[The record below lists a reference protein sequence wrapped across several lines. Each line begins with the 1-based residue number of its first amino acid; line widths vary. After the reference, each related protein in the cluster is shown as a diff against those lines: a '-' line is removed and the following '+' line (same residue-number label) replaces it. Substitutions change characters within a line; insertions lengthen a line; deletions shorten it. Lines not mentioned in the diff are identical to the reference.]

1 MRHLN
6 TRLLN
11 LLPQALQSQ
20 AQEYLQTAVTEAEDA
35 NITRDTQKAT
45 ESDNIKKRI
54 GLLASIK
61 SMTAILNQR
70 IDMRRPDLKIE
81 PWHIVCTDVIS
92 VDCEV
97 EHLQHDLSHKI
108 VVEGINYEVSLQ
120 DEQIGKQRHVRAESR
135 ADHSSGHGE
144 IEILRVLRCY
154 RYFHD
159 TESNRF
165 GLVFKFP
172 SPSSQ
177 SREVVSLR
185 QMLDSTTGWEH
196 RPPLEAQFKLACDLV
211 SSFLRYHKIAWLH
224 KNVNSSNVVF
234 FPHGNRPPLG
244 FIDQPYIID
253 FNHSRPNEPM
263 GFTERPREGANER
276 DYQHPEYLQN
286 HYRYRLSFE
295 YYSLGFV
302 LLEIGLWRS
311 LASLTKDW
319 RGGNDEIGRRV
330 LHEKMFMLK
339 HRVGS
344 KYHDVVRRCL
354 TGDFGMQEQDEHS
367 EVYRRVIRS

>member
-1 MRHLN
+1 VRHLN

-70 IDMRRPDLKIE
+70 IDMRRPDLKIK

-97 EHLQHDLSHKI
+97 EHLQHDPSHKI

-144 IEILRVLRCY
+144 IEILRVLRRY

-159 TESNRF
+159 SEINRF
-165 GLVFKFP
+165 GHVFNFP
-172 SPSSQ
+172 SRVPKFE
-177 SREVVSLR
+177 RLFRCVK
-185 QMLDSTTGWEH
+185 G
-196 RPPLEAQFKLACDLV
+196 
-211 SSFLRYHKIAWLH
+211 WLH

-244 FIDQPYIID
+244 FIDQPYIIG

-295 YYSLGFV
+295 YYNLGFV
-302 LLEIGLWRS
+302 LLVIGLWRS

-319 RGGNDEIGRRV
+319 RGGYDEFGWRV
-330 LHEKMFMLK
+330 LHEKIFMLK

-344 KYHDVVRRCL
+344 KYHDAVRRCL
-354 TGDFGMQEQDEHS
+354 TGDFGMQEQDEDS
-367 EVYRRVIRS
+367 DVYRTAIRSQFEELVVRELGQCVV

>member
-1 MRHLN
+1 MGPSKHFELDYKLAVEALYLLENKMETKISYLQTSRHWHLAPLRHLN

-70 IDMRRPDLKIE
+70 IDMRRPDLKIK

-97 EHLQHDLSHKI
+97 EHLQHDPSHKI

-144 IEILRVLRCY
+144 IEILRVLRRY

-159 TESNRF
+159 SEINRF
-165 GLVFKFP
+165 GHVFNFP
-172 SPSSQ
+172 SPSPQ
-177 SREVVSLR
+177 IREVVSLR
-185 QMLDSTTGWEH
+185 QRMA
-196 RPPLEAQFKLACDLV
+196 AQKCQ
-211 SSFLRYHKIAWLH
+211 
-224 KNVNSSNVVF
+224 F
-234 FPHGNRPPLG
+234 F
-244 FIDQPYIID
+244 
-253 FNHSRPNEPM
+253 
-263 GFTERPREGANER
+263 
-276 DYQHPEYLQN
+276 
-286 HYRYRLSFE
+286 
-295 YYSLGFV
+295 
-302 LLEIGLWRS
+302 
-311 LASLTKDW
+311 
-319 RGGNDEIGRRV
+319 
-330 LHEKMFMLK
+330 
-339 HRVGS
+339 
-344 KYHDVVRRCL
+344 
-354 TGDFGMQEQDEHS
+354 
-367 EVYRRVIRS
+367 